1 MSMAAAARIDLDSLP
16 ESEVVILAQEGD
28 PAAKELLAVRYRM
41 PAFRLAMQLL
51 GRPEEAK
58 DVAQD
63 AMLRFFASLDR
74 FESHRPVLPWLFR
87 IVHNRVRDLQR
98 QRIRRRVESLDSYLE
113 DTGREPASPRPGPDQ
128 RTLRR
133 QLQQRIWRALGSMSA
148 KHREILILRDY
159 QDLAYA
165 EIASVLGIPK
175 GTVMSRLHAAR
186 RSLRHCLEG
195 MRELGEAESGTP
207 PRSDR

>member
-1 MSMAAAARIDLDSLP
+1 MAAAARIDLESLP
-16 ESEVVILAQEGD
+16 EGEVVLLAQRGD
-28 PAAKELLAVRYRM
+28 SAARELLAIRYRT

-63 AMLRFFASLDR
+63 AMLRFFSSLDR
-74 FESHRPVLPWLFR
+74 FQPERPVLPWLFR

-98 QRIRRRVESLDSYLE
+98 QRRRRRIDSLDSYLE
-113 DTGREPASPRPGPDQ
+113 DTGKEPVSNRPGPEQ
-128 RTLRR
+128 STQRR
-133 QLQQRIWRALGSMSA
+133 QLQHRIWQVLGSLSPE
-148 KHREILILRDY
+148 HREILILREY

-186 RSLRHCLEG
+186 RSLRSCLEVFHEPSDPG
-195 MRELGEAESGTP
+195 QGNA